1 MGISKELQD
10 VMDAIERLEA
20 KWEAFF
26 FTNSDGRLPRYNIHF
41 KYHGT
46 AISEPPDTEPPG
58 HRIYFKNETNEGLV
72 IVKIWTHID
81 VPYDIDLMHGEFR
94 DVIFSNSA
102 DIDVYM
108 HPWEDYKKK
117 KISNILPKF
126 TIFDQTYLV
135 RYTLKSLFFGIGKF
149 FQQLDPIPS
158 EFLYLRDYVNK
169 IFEPLFCAELA
180 KRKEEQEEKIRTRQ
194 SLEQKCIDSFFKGGD
209 RD

>member
-10 VMDAIERLEA
+10 VMDAIERLKP
-20 KWEAFF
+20 KWKAFF
-26 FTNSDGRLPRYNIHF
+26 FTNSYTGPLEHNIHF
-41 KYHGT
+41 KNDGNT
-46 AISEPPDTEPPG
+46 IATPLDAEPLG
-58 HRIYFKNETNEGLV
+58 HNIYFENETNEGLV

-81 VPYDIDLMHGEFR
+81 VPYDIDRMQGDFR

-102 DIDVYM
+102 KIDVYM